1 VAKARESMKAKA
13 VGKAA
18 ALPTASASKGGKS
31 SASKGGKGSPK
42 GSPKKAK
49 DSSAEAAAAAAAEL
63 AVMNPGQA
71 EEGESSSEEEA
82 VSVSQGAVP
91 VSQAAVAR
99 AASTTAAKEL
109 EASKARIAALERELQ
124 VLSVQFH
131 FIFYAFMVT
140 SFDCRKEHRSHL
152 PLQESAR
159 GNLVW
164 H

>member
-1 VAKARESMKAKA
+1 ME
-13 VGKAA
+13 
-18 ALPTASASKGGKS
+18 PE
-31 SASKGGKGSPK
+31 
-42 GSPKKAK
+42 
-49 DSSAEAAAAAAAEL
+49 DS
-63 AVMNPGQA
+63 G
-71 EEGESSSEEEA
+71 EEPEEEE
-82 VSVSQGAVP
+82 SEPQDVP

-99 AASTTAAKEL
+99 AASTASREL

-140 SFDCRKEHRSHL
+140 SFDCRTEHRSHP

-159 GNLVW
+159 GHLVW

>member
-1 VAKARESMKAKA
+1 MKAKA

-63 AVMNPGQA
+63 AVMNPGQ
-71 EEGESSSEEEA
+71 GESSSEEEA

-159 GNLVW
+159 GHLVW